1 MGISNEKLSISVF
14 GLGYVGS
21 VVAAI
26 LASRGHSVIG
36 VDVIQ
41 SKVDAMNSGQATFH
55 EPELSDLTYEAWHL
69 KQLRATTDT
78 AEAIAATD
86 ISLICVGTPSTATG
100 SLDLT
105 FVEEV
110 THNIAKAL
118 RNKSGVHHL
127 IYRSTMLPGSTRGLV
142 ENHLQDLVDQRGLQ
156 VFFFPEFL
164 RQGSAVKDM
173 IEPSLSLIG
182 SHDPDSDISAIRQLL
197 DASTEQTDL
206 ESAELIKYACN
217 AFHASKVAFANEIG
231 RISKSIGVDG
241 VRVMQSL
248 CKDTRLNISSYYLRP
263 GTPFGGSCLPKDVS
277 ALAQLARSKTLSTP
291 MLESLLTSNED
302 HMDHLTEM
310 VEAIGKSRILL
321 MGLSFKDQTDDL
333 RGSAAFELATRLLL
347 RNYEIGIYDPLL
359 APEKFT
365 GAIER
370 IASLRLPN
378 LGSLLKSDLESAISN
393 HDTIIVF
400 NRCAELEELQKH
412 LTPRHRIIDVT
423 RWTELA
429 GLPGD
434 YTGICW

>member
-1 MGISNEKLSISVF
+1 MAISNEKLSISIF

-41 SKVDAMNSGQATFH
+41 SKVDAMNAGQATFH
-55 EPELSDLTYEAWHL
+55 EPELSELTAKARLDGNL
-69 KQLRATTDT
+69 KATTNT
-78 AEAIAATD
+78 AEAIAETD
-86 ISLICVGTPSTATG
+86 ISLICVGTPSTGTG
-100 SLDLT
+100 SLDLS
-105 FVEEV
+105 FVEEI
-110 THNIAKAL
+110 TREISNSLKQKTSIH
-118 RNKSGVHHL
+118 RL

-142 ENHLQDLVDQRGLQ
+142 DHHLKDHVDQGRLQ
-156 VFFFPEFL
+156 VFFIPEFL

-173 IEPSLSLIG
+173 IEPSLSVIG
-182 SHDPDSDISAIRQLL
+182 CYDPNSDISAIRELL
-197 DASTEQTDL
+197 DDSTEQTDL

-217 AFHASKVAFANEIG
+217 AFHAAKVAFANEIG

-241 VRVMQSL
+241 VEVMRVFCQ
-248 CKDTRLNISSYYLRP
+248 DTRLNISPYYLRP

-277 ALAQLARSKTLSTP
+277 ALAQLARSKVISTP
-291 MLESLLTSNED
+291 LIESLQSSNED
-302 HMDHLTEM
+302 HMDHLTSI
-310 VEAIGKSRILL
+310 VEAKGKSRVLL

-347 RNYEIGIYDPLL
+347 RNYEIGIYDPLV

-378 LGSLLKSDLESAISN
+378 LGSLLKSDLESAVSG
-393 HDTIIVF
+393 HDTIVFF
-400 NRCAELEELQKH
+400 NRCAPLEELQKY
-412 LTPRHRIIDVT
+412 LTPEHRLIDVT

-429 GLPGD
+429 KLSGD